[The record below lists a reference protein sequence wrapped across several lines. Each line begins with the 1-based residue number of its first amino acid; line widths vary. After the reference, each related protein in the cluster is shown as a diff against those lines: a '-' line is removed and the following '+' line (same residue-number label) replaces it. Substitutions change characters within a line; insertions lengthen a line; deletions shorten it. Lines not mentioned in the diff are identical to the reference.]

1 MKIKIYF
8 IKWKRGLKMGTKII
22 QLLEKIVSIL
32 EKILYFLSLKQRNKN
47 NQNIKKVN
55 INTANLQELIA
66 VKGIGEYR
74 AQQII
79 KYRPYSSINELKKI
93 RGINDYVLKKLE
105 KYLTI

>member
-1 MKIKIYF
+1 
-8 IKWKRGLKMGTKII
+8 MGTKII